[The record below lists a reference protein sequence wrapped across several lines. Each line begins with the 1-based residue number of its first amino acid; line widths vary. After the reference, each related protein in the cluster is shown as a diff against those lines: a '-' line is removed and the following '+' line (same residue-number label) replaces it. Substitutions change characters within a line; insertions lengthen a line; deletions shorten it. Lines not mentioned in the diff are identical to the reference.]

1 MKKIGG
7 SYLRRLY
14 LISKREMGHLVSR
27 PLYVFSMII
36 APIFIYVFFTTLMGE
51 GLPTNLPV
59 GVVDLDNTISTRK
72 IVRTLDSFEQTEI
85 VGEYANFAQARKAMQ
100 QGKIYAFYYIPKGT
114 TVKIL
119 ANRRPK
125 ISFYTNNSLL
135 IAGSLLYRDLRT
147 ASVLAGAYVQ
157 LETLKAHGYTE
168 AQGTTWAQPIV
179 INMKPLNNPWLN
191 YSVYLN
197 NTIVPGVLMI
207 FIFMITVYT
216 IGDEWKNDT
225 VGEWMRLAGGNIV
238 TALVGKLLPQ
248 TIIFF
253 LTTALYDAY
262 FFGFLHYPCNGGALP
277 MLLAAFLMVLAS
289 QAFGIFLIGM
299 IPNLRLA
306 LCGCSLWGVVSFSIS
321 GFSFPVM
328 AMHPTLQALS
338 VLFPLRHYFLIYVN
352 SALDGYPMIY
362 AWPSYIALILFC
374 LLPFAVLKRLHTAV
388 CYFKYQP

>member
-1 MKKIGG
+1 MKMGG
-7 SYLRRLY
+7 SYFRQLY
-14 LISKREMGHLVSR
+14 LVGKREMGHLVSR
-27 PLYVFSMII
+27 PLYVFSMIL
-36 APIFIYVFFTTLMGE
+36 APIFIYIFFTTLMGE
-51 GLPTNLPV
+51 GLPTDMPV

-72 IVRTLDSFEQTEI
+72 MIRTLDSFEQTA
-85 VGEYANFAQARKAMQ
+85 VVAQYTDVAQARKAMQ
-100 QGKIYAFYYIPKGT
+100 QGKIYAFLYIPKNT
-114 TVKIL
+114 TAKIL
-119 ANRRPK
+119 SSRRPK

-147 ASVLAGAYVQ
+147 MTVLAGGYVQ
-157 LETLKAHGYTE
+157 LETMKARGYTE

-179 INMKPLNNPWLN
+179 IDMKPLNNPWLN

-225 VGEWMRLAGGNIV
+225 VAEWMRLANGNVV
-238 TALVGKLLPQ
+238 TALTGKLLPQ

-262 FFGFLHYPCNGGALP
+262 FFGFLHYPCNGGPFP
-277 MLLAAFLMVLAS
+277 MLLAALLMVVAS

-321 GFSFPVM
+321 GFSYPVM

-338 VLFPLRHYFLIYVN
+338 YLFPLRHYYLIYVN
-352 SALDGYPMIY
+352 SALDGYPIIY
-362 AWPSYIALILFC
+362 AWPSLLALMLFC
-374 LLPFAVLKRLHTAV
+374 LLPFFVVKRLYTAV
-388 CYFKYQP
+388 SYFKYQP